1 MLFWPTAPVVSS
13 HLSLLGPYFSYNI
26 LTGRMPKMKK
36 FLFVLFALSMIIPA
50 LGIENSSHFSVQ
62 KEQIE
67 KAVASLPSSLTLV
80 KNFDTQDK
88 AVLPLVAALNIVHIS
103 FVQIPK
109 LIGKK
114 ALQMA
119 IHLKLEGLQKI
130 LLPIVLSKEELSRIK
145 TLLDS
150 SSKA

>member
-1 MLFWPTAPVVSS
+1 
-13 HLSLLGPYFSYNI
+13 
-26 LTGRMPKMKK
+26 MKK

-50 LGIENSSHFSVQ
+50 LGIENSNHFSVQ

-80 KNFDTQDK
+80 KNFDSQDK
-88 AVLPLVAALNIVHIS
+88 AVVPLVAALNIIHIS

-119 IHLKLEGLQKI
+119 IHFKLEGLQKI
-130 LLPIVLSKEELSRIK
+130 LLPIVLSKEELARIK
-145 TLLDS
+145 NLLDS